1 MATSLTKEEIKFAEH
16 LFSINE
22 FNRPKVVYNH
32 EAISTLLMYLA
43 LLDPTTFQTRP
54 GMGLGLNT
62 VWKWHSEKDV
72 NACASEYKR
81 QIETYLPWFQEI
93 EVYMKL
99 NDHELRIFIFLDS
112 EQFQMVL
119 NLQTKTLSSL

>member
-62 VWKWHSEKDV
+62 IWKWHFEKDV

-81 QIETYLPWFQEI
+81 QIETYLPWFQEV

-99 NDHELRIFIFLDS
+99 IDHELRIFIFLDS

>member
-112 EQFQMVL
+112 EQFQMVW
-119 NLQTKTLSSL
+119 NRETKTVSSL